1 MAIKRS
7 RPFFKT
13 CVFLTGLIP
22 FGWLAFALWSDTFN
36 ATVYMTADPV
46 QKLNRE
52 LGDWALIFI
61 IITIA
66 VRPFADLTKK
76 PGLVAY
82 RRMIGL
88 YAFFYA
94 LLHVSSYVGIDL
106 QLDLM
111 EFVKDITN
119 RNYILVG
126 MVSLILLVPLA
137 VTSTKG
143 MMKRLGGPR
152 WKRLHYLVY
161 LIAILGALHFFM
173 MTRADFSRPIL
184 YAVVILVLLAYRG
197 WAYQRKTRPK
207 KPPATTTEAA

>member
-13 CVFLTGLIP
+13 CVFFSGLIP
-22 FGWLAFALWSDTFN
+22 FGWLAFALWSDTVN

-66 VRPFADLTKK
+66 VRPLADLTKK

-94 LLHVSSYVGIDL
+94 FLHVSSL
-106 QLDLM
+106 
-111 EFVKDITN
+111 
-119 RNYILVG
+119 
-126 MVSLILLVPLA
+126 SLI
-137 VTSTKG
+137 
-143 MMKRLGGPR
+143 
-152 WKRLHYLVY
+152 H
-161 LIAILGALHFFM
+161 I
-173 MTRADFSRPIL
+173 
-184 YAVVILVLLAYRG
+184 
-197 WAYQRKTRPK
+197 
-207 KPPATTTEAA
+207 